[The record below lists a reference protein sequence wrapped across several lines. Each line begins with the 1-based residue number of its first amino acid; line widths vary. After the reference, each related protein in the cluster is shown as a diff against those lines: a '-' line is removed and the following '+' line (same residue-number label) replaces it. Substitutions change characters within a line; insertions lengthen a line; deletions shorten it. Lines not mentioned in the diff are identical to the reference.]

1 MGMSQ
6 WGNED
11 LRMLILRERYKRKLG
26 LFPHILKS
34 SNEPIQV
41 FWRWGWCTGR
51 DHRTG

>member
-1 MGMSQ
+1 MSK

-11 LRMLILRERYKRKLG
+11 LRKSGLRFLISLNPQSGTIED
-26 LFPHILKS
+26 
-34 SNEPIQV
+34 